1 MVHSSCPKCPDD
13 FKVKNIP
20 SEVECLVTNKISSS
34 PEIINEDTGLIDL
47 SGGDIRL
54 TGDIPVG
61 RNQSGQPYTSTD
73 LLTGD
78 KDVYKN
84 TSSGLVKLDKGKI
97 FQDDIG
103 SIWVVLQ

>member
-1 MVHSSCPKCPDD
+1 MD
-13 FKVKNIP
+13 
-20 SEVECLVTNKISSS
+20 
-34 PEIINEDTGLIDL
+34 EDTGLIDL

-61 RNQSGQPYTSTD
+61 RDQTGQPYTSTD
-73 LLTGD
+73 LLDGD

-84 TSSGLVKLDKGKI
+84 TSSGLLVKLDKGKI